1 MTKVMVSFPDDVL
14 RAIDVEAERRGTSRS
29 GLLRTL
35 AEESMRS
42 GVARRIQRMKRL
54 DDAAGRVAR
63 RGGGVSE
70 VVKANRPAR

>member
-14 RAIDVEAERRGTSRS
+14 RAIDVEAQRRGTSRS

-42 GVARRIQRMKRL
+42 GVARRIQRIKRL
-54 DDAAGRVAR
+54 DAAAGRAAR

-70 VVKANRPAR
+70 LVKANRPAR